1 MPANKYAL
9 LRYRIIDRCIR
20 NPGKRYPNKE
30 DLRVSC
36 EESLFGS
43 NGEHISSSTID
54 KDIWAMRNESD
65 LGYYAPIKF
74 SKEQKGYFYEDP
86 SYTIAEVPLTDDD
99 LSAIRTAAET
109 LFQFREIPLFKQFD
123 AAIEK
128 IMDRMKISNADK
140 TEREQEIIQFERAN
154 DYKGSE
160 FLEVLFKCCAQKQ
173 AVSFDYQ
180 KFGSDI
186 GKAYTIEPYLLKEYR
201 NRWYVIGRDCQ
212 KDGLR
217 TFSLDRILNVKD
229 LELFFQSKGDFDTK
243 EFFEHSMGIT
253 VTDSKPEEVI
263 LKVHE
268 KMAPYLMS
276 QPLHQSQQV
285 INKKNGVV
293 ELSIKVLITVE
304 LVSTILGFGDQVEV
318 VYPDT
323 LRQELNLALTKAL
336 SYYR

>member
-1 MPANKYAL
+1 
-9 LRYRIIDRCIR
+9 
-20 NPGKRYPNKE
+20 
-30 DLRVSC
+30 
-36 EESLFGS
+36 
-43 NGEHISSSTID
+43 
-54 KDIWAMRNESD
+54 
-65 LGYYAPIKF
+65 
-74 SKEQKGYFYEDP
+74 
-86 SYTIAEVPLTDDD
+86 
-99 LSAIRTAAET
+99 
-109 LFQFREIPLFKQFD
+109 
-123 AAIEK
+123 
-128 IMDRMKISNADK
+128 
-140 TEREQEIIQFERAN
+140 
-154 DYKGSE
+154 
-160 FLEVLFKCCAQKQ
+160 
-173 AVSFDYQ
+173 
-180 KFGSDI
+180 
-186 GKAYTIEPYLLKEYR
+186 
-201 NRWYVIGRDCQ
+201 VIGRDCQ